1 MSRNTINITLSAD
14 VQNLNFFSRGVIECL
29 YCIPAGFPLGSKCW
43 HVSPPPSQS
52 TVDMNCPQ
60 YGAAASV
67 PMVTWPSLCVCVCQ
81 DMGMWDPLVKHTS
94 CNIQEP
100 IQLQA
105 QCQPSYS
112 VQLTTNEQFN
122 TCPHA
127 QHSKPCS
134 VLYITDKSLL
144 HFWNIPQLL
153 AHSQYGANLLPLP
166 L

>member
-1 MSRNTINITLSAD
+1 VSLLHACWFSFGFKMLTCLTTPLTIHSRYELPSVWGCCICSDGHVTL
-14 VQNLNFFSRGVIECL
+14 L
-29 YCIPAGFPLGSKCW
+29 
-43 HVSPPPSQS
+43 
-52 TVDMNCPQ
+52 
-60 YGAAASV
+60 
-67 PMVTWPSLCVCVCQ
+67 VCVCQ

-134 VLYITDKSLL
+134 VLYITDKSLF